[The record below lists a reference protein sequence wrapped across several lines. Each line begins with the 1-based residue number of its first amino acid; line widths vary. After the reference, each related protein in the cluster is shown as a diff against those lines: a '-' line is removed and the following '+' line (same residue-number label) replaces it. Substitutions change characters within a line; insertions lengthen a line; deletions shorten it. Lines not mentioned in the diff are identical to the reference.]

1 MGVKESLAL
10 LAPIALLCAH
20 AADSSVE
27 EEKRDSLH
35 RNVIS
40 AAAAE

>member
-27 EEKRDSLH
+27 EEKRE
-35 RNVIS
+35 RGTPCI
-40 AAAAE
+40 EM